1 VLYEVVRNNL
11 ETLYGAIDIVHPPR
25 PTHLLLTRPRVW
37 DVSSNRARSC
47 GPTMDLD
54 ERNRSVAS
62 AILRAEAT
70 PLASWEAER
79 AFRDVAD
86 LEEEI
91 AVIAGAHR
99 VEGEVARLGA
109 VTASMSAGDL
119 VRAVQLARGP
129 SSASCAAGCARGDS
143 GSLGAIS
150 FAR

>member
-1 VLYEVVRNNL
+1 MRATVPQFIDVEDRVIGPLTIKQFLYLLAGGIERCTPTELFRAGVHFH
-11 ETLYGAIDIVHPPR
+11 ET
-25 PTHLLLTRPRVW
+25 
-37 DVSSNRARSC
+37 
-47 GPTMDLD
+47 
-54 ERNRSVAS
+54 
-62 AILRAEAT
+62 
-70 PLASWEAER
+70 
-79 AFRDVAD
+79 
-86 LEEEI
+86 
-91 AVIAGAHR
+91 VIAGAHR